1 MQPEKIATP
10 SQSST
15 NTRRWFQRVL
25 ATKEMGVFIAL
36 IVLIILMS
44 VLSPYFFTTQNIFNV
59 LRSISTI
66 GIMSIGMTMI
76 ILTGGID
83 LSAGSILAAGAMFT
97 ALLMSYYGVNPW
109 VSVLGGVGLGVL
121 MGLTNGL
128 MITKVKITPF
138 IATLGMLSIAR
149 GITYLL
155 ATGLQGAVAS
165 NIPMRDASVNYLGAG
180 VIGALKFPFP
190 VIEMTVLVVIF
201 SIFLRF
207 TVLGRQIYA
216 VGSNEQAARLTGVNV
231 DFVRL
236 FVYTLAGALYVYAGI
251 MNAGL
256 LSTAATNLGVG
267 NELDVI
273 AAVIIGGTSLS
284 GGEGTIYGAVIGAAI
299 MALVRNAFILLHIP
313 IHWQSVT
320 IGLVII
326 LAVATDRLRKRS
338 G

>member
-1 MQPEKIATP
+1 MQPEKIVTT
-10 SQSST
+10 SKSST

-25 ATKEMGVFIAL
+25 ATKEMGVLIAL
-36 IVLIILMS
+36 IVLVILMS
-44 VLSPYFFTTQNIFNV
+44 VLSPYFLTPQNIFNV
-59 LRSISTI
+59 LRSIATI

-155 ATGLQGAVAS
+155 ATGLKGTVAS

-180 VIGALKFPFP
+180 VIGALNFPFP

-313 IHWQSVT
+313 IHWQTVT